1 MTAAPVSVGHDEHES
16 VRSARPPR
24 LLVVSPV
31 APVPEGVGGV
41 YLRDLCLMYP
51 ADRLAFAILPGIG
64 AGPWPETLERAPRI
78 TLDAVPERG
87 FNKWGRQVQ
96 RSTRALFDRYVDVQH
111 LPRLVDHIAR
121 FAEVTQPDMVWV
133 PLAGPTMI
141 NIASALPRRLGIPMV
156 TTVWDPPDYALPHY
170 WGIRGHALGRV
181 MNRFAE
187 AVRASVRCAVASAEM
202 KDAYERRYGTPCVPM
217 IHGLPESQWLTPR
230 GIRPPNEPFVVGYAG
245 SLYARREWDAL
256 IAALGSASWQIG
268 NREAIVRVLASGID
282 VRVTGPARI
291 EFLGWHSTTDAV
303 QILSHCD
310 VCYVPYWFD
319 EAFRPGVE
327 LSFPNKVSLYL
338 AAGRPILYHG
348 PDRATP
354 TRFLE
359 QWPVGVRCHSLEPRP
374 LVDALT
380 TAATD
385 EEFHAR
391 AAAAI
396 PRVLREELGLH
407 VFRRRFAELLG
418 VDELVLTLPGA

>member
-1 MTAAPVSVGHDEHES
+1 
-16 VRSARPPR
+16 
-24 LLVVSPV
+24 
-31 APVPEGVGGV
+31 VGGV

-64 AGPWPETLERAPRI
+64 AGPWPEALQPAPRT

-87 FNKWGRQVQ
+87 FNRWGRKVQ
-96 RSTRALFDRYVDVQH
+96 QSTRAVFDRYVDVQH
-111 LPRLVDHIAR
+111 LPRVVDQVAS
-121 FAEVTQPDMVWV
+121 FAAETQPDLVWV

-141 NIASALPRRLGIPMV
+141 NIAGGLPRRLGVPMI

-170 WGIRGHALGRV
+170 WSIRGSSLARI
-181 MNRFAE
+181 MNRFGDAI
-187 AVRASVRCAVASAEM
+187 RASVRCAVASSEM
-202 KDAYERRYGTPCVPM
+202 KEAYERRYGAPCVPM
-217 IHGLPESQWLTPR
+217 VHGLPESEWIAPTGMREPD
-230 GIRPPNEPFVVGYAG
+230 EPFVIGYAG

-256 IAALGSASWQIG
+256 LAALGSARWRIG
-268 NREAIVRVLASGID
+268 GRDAIVRVLAAGID

-303 QILSHCD
+303 KLLSGCD

-348 PDRATP
+348 PERATP

-359 QWPVGVRCHSLEPRP
+359 RWPVGVACHSLEAGAIAA
-374 LVDALT
+374 ALT
-380 TAATD
+380 TAAID
-385 EEFHAR
+385 GVFHTR

-396 PRVLREELGLH
+396 PQVLRAELGLH
-407 VFRRRFAELLG
+407 VFRQRFAEFVG
-418 VDELVLTLPGA
+418 VDESVLSAPVA